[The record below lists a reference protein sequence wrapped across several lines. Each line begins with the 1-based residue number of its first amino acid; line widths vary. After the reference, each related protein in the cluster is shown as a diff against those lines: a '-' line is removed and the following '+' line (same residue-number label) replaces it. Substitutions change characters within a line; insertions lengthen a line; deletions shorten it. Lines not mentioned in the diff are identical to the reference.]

1 MTVSR
6 WLLGSVNRWLNNEYL
21 SLKYIFMSDLE
32 SSEKSNWGKR
42 IAVLTTAGALAGSWF
57 GAEKIAEL
65 VIGDYE
71 GSQPSAPQVPGLP
84 EKPEPAP
91 AKRNAIEVAIGF
103 DVSKSDIR
111 NKLPAVVSETRE
123 FLDHTGVLQ
132 DGDTVSICKFV
143 EKAECREFQLPDQKP
158 ALISYVDGIKLDPRK
173 PNEMHTYVHASVK
186 QILDQT
192 GADMVFAW
200 TDGFDEDQD
209 SRQEL
214 GADHSPVVIVVPDS
228 KYVADANSVKQT
240 LGSSGVDVK
249 VAATSEEFGKDLEN
263 FTGELNAEAQV
274 KAEQDA
280 EKLYKEKLAQYG
292 EEMKQHQDALGKY
305 EQDKSA
311 YEKALKDL
319 EARKLEA
326 KEKIQDWKTR
336 IKLGIAGLG
345 ALLAGLIG
353 LDSYKRSRPR
363 LKGFLEDRSK
373 PLYPKIYTLPRYT
386 EPFNCSPFIK
396 QSVILSPAKQ
406 GITLNGQVV
415 RDGDQIAPDIYYH
428 STHPK
433 RKSSHTRA

>member
-1 MTVSR
+1 
-6 WLLGSVNRWLNNEYL
+6 
-21 SLKYIFMSDLE
+21 MSDLE

-42 IAVLTTAGALAGSWF
+42 AAVIATAGVLAGGWF
-57 GAEKIAEL
+57 GSEKIAEL

-71 GSQPSAPQVPGLP
+71 GSQPSVPQMPGLP
-84 EKPEPAP
+84 EKPEPKQAE
-91 AKRNAIEVAIGF
+91 RDAIEVAIGF
-103 DVSKSDIR
+103 DISKSDIR
-111 NKLPAVVSETRE
+111 NKLPAVVSETRK
-123 FLDHTGVLQ
+123 FLDDTSALQ
-132 DGDTVSICKFV
+132 DGDKVSICTFV
-143 EKAECREFQLPDQKP
+143 ENAGCKEFQLPTQKT
-158 ALISYVDGIKLDPRK
+158 ALISYVGSIQLDPRK

-209 SRQEL
+209 LRQEL
-214 GADHSPVVIVVPDS
+214 EADHSPVVIVVPDS

-240 LGSSGVDVK
+240 LGGRDVDVR
-249 VAATSEEFGKDLEN
+249 VATTSDEFGRDLEN
-263 FTGELNAEAQV
+263 FTGELNAEAQT
-274 KAEQDA
+274 KAKQDA
-280 EKLYKEKLAQYG
+280 EKLYKERLVQYG
-292 EEMKQHQDALGKY
+292 EKMEQHQDALEKY

-396 QSVILSPAKQ
+396 QNVILSPAKQ

-415 RDGDQIAPDIYYH
+415 RDGDQIAPNIYYH
-428 STHPK
+428 IIHPK